1 MTVGTFPLVAH
12 VLKLEWDKAASYPA
26 CQGGQW
32 LRRQLLLFPPKRG
45 LGQSPKVRTE
55 SSGQFQNALSL
66 DHDET
71 QFLSANAPGLQ
82 PPDIDHQLP
91 ADGHHGFFL

>member
-1 MTVGTFPLVAH
+1 MGAR
-12 VLKLEWDKAASYPA
+12 
-26 CQGGQW
+26 
-32 LRRQLLLFPPKRG
+32 LRRQLLLFPPNRG
-45 LGQSPKVRTE
+45 LGQSPKVRAE
-55 SSGQFQNALSL
+55 SWGHFQNGLSL

-82 PPDIDHQLP
+82 PPDIDYQLP

>member
-1 MTVGTFPLVAH
+1 MG
-12 VLKLEWDKAASYPA
+12 A
-26 CQGGQW
+26 C